1 MNATDASA
9 RLLYVT
15 CADADEAM
23 RIGRVLVEER
33 MAACTNMLDGMRAL
47 YWWEGEVQEGRE
59 AVLLVKTRADRVE
72 AAIARI
78 KALHSYRVPC
88 VAELTIGRGNP
99 DYLAWIAAEAA
110 PDRG

>member
-1 MNATDASA
+1 MNATDERA

-15 CADADEAM
+15 CADADDAM

-33 MAACTNMLDGMRAL
+33 VAACTNMLDGMRAL
-47 YWWEGEVQEGRE
+47 YRWEGEVQEGRE
-59 AVLLVKTRADRVE
+59 AVLIVKTRADRVE

-88 VAELTIGRGNP
+88 IVELAIDRGNP